1 MGYNEGNIGLAY
13 LWIKF
18 HSTADARQMEKN
30 STPCQ
35 ESFQTE
41 IL

>member
-1 MGYNEGNIGLAY
+1 MYHYEINIGVDY
-13 LWIKF
+13 LSIKF
-18 HSTADARQMEKN
+18 HSTADDRQMQKN
-30 STPCQ
+30 ITPCQ